1 MVSYITAYRE
11 GGGTSGKNKE
21 NKKKTKKHIKTG
33 VGGCDRDWWGGG
45 HVRER
50 FPSPTA
56 AEKQSASGAIDFA
69 FRVLRICS
77 IVIVYMHMD
86 MEIIIVA

>member
-1 MVSYITAYRE
+1 MHRGGRGFAGYQLRARPFAR
-11 GGGTSGKNKE
+11 GGGHYSYAG
-21 NKKKTKKHIKTG
+21 
-33 VGGCDRDWWGGG
+33 GGG